1 MRAKKEMISMKSMKD
16 LKRFSPEWW
25 QNLWFFYKWHFL
37 VGLIVVVAV
46 VLTVIGSIN
55 RVEPDIHILFAGDY
69 VLTEEDTAILK
80 ERIESTITDVNGDG
94 KTVAQ
99 FLEISIKLDTER
111 TDESTAPNFQQL
123 RNQFVTGKQH
133 ILVLDRELFNLFYN
147 QALIDTETLFEMT
160 SSNPLFEGTNLANR
174 DALMVTRYKRQ
185 DIESDFTTSQQ
196 VIDRWAT
203 K

>member
-1 MRAKKEMISMKSMKD
+1 MKTMKD

-25 QNLWFFYKWHFL
+25 QNLWFFYKWHFI
-37 VGLIVVVAV
+37 VGLIVVV
-46 VLTVIGSIN
+46 TVITTVVGALN

-94 KTVAQ
+94 KVVAQ
-99 FLEISIKLDTER
+99 FVEITLKLDTER
-111 TDESTAPNFQQL
+111 IDDTTAPNLQQMQ
-123 RNQFVTGKQH
+123 NQFITGKQH
-133 ILVLDRELFNLFYN
+133 ILVLDRELFNRYYS
-147 QALIDTETLFEMT
+147 QGLIDTETLFEMT
-160 SSNPLFEGTNLANR
+160 PSNPLFEGTSLENR
-174 DALMVTRYKRQ
+174 DALMVTRVKRR

>member
-1 MRAKKEMISMKSMKD
+1 MKTMKD

-25 QNLWFFYKWHFL
+25 QNLWFFYKWHFI
-37 VGLIVVVAV
+37 VGLIVVV
-46 VLTVIGSIN
+46 TVIATVVGTLN

-94 KTVAQ
+94 KVVSQ
-99 FLEISIKLDTER
+99 FVEITLKLDTER
-111 TDESTAPNFQQL
+111 IDETTAPNLQQMQ
-123 RNQFVTGKQH
+123 NQFITGKQH
-133 ILVLDRELFNLFYN
+133 ILVLDRELFNRYYS
-147 QALIDTETLFEMT
+147 QGLIDTETLFEMT
-160 SSNPLFEGTNLANR
+160 PSNPLFAGTSLENR
-174 DALMVTRYKRQ
+174 DALMVTRVKRR

>member
-1 MRAKKEMISMKSMKD
+1 MAEKELISMKTMKD
-16 LKRFSPEWW
+16 LKHFSPEWW

-37 VGLIVVVAV
+37 VGLLVLVTVVVTIVGAV
-46 VLTVIGSIN
+46 N
-55 RVEPDIHILFAGDY
+55 RIEPDIHILFAGDY

-94 KTVAQ
+94 RVVAQ
-99 FLEISIKLDTER
+99 FVEISLKLDTER
-111 TDESTAPNFQQL
+111 TDETTAPNLQQL
-123 RNQFVTGKQH
+123 RNQFITGKQH
-133 ILVLDRELFNLFYN
+133 ILVLDRELFNLYYS

>member
-1 MRAKKEMISMKSMKD
+1 MKTMKD
-16 LKRFSPEWW
+16 LKHFSLEWW

-37 VGLIVVVAV
+37 VGLLVLVTVVVTIVGAV
-46 VLTVIGSIN
+46 N
-55 RVEPDIHILFAGDY
+55 RIEPDIHILFAGDY

-94 KTVAQ
+94 RVVAQ
-99 FLEISIKLDTER
+99 FVEISLKLDTER
-111 TDESTAPNFQQL
+111 TDETTAPNLQQL
-123 RNQFVTGKQH
+123 RNQFITGKQH
-133 ILVLDRELFNLFYN
+133 ILVLDRELFNLYYS